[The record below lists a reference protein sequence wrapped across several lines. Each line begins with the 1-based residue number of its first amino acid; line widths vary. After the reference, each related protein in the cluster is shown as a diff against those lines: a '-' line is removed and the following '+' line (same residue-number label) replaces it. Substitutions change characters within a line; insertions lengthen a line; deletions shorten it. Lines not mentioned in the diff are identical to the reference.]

1 MLPEIHVITA
11 PMEMIPT
18 AGVSM
23 IVGMIVKETMTAA
36 MDLIVI
42 EIMDMM
48 NASEL
53 LHVPTVMLERTIV
66 VPNLLPIQRLI
77 FVGDGVIHL
86 TNHRIAK
93 PHM

>member
-1 MLPEIHVITA
+1 MITA

-23 IVGMIVKETMTAA
+23 IVGMILKDTMTAA

-48 NASEL
+48 NSSTYLPLCSEG
-53 LHVPTVMLERTIV
+53 RWWF
-66 VPNLLPIQRLI
+66 PIY
-77 FVGDGVIHL
+77 FPYNV
-86 TNHRIAK
+86 
-93 PHM
+93 